1 MSEDDQ
7 FSRRDLLR
15 NIGTS
20 VALATYGAGLVT
32 PGAAQH
38 VHNAVAAQKAASPKG
53 PYAPKCFTAH
63 EFATLQKLSELII
76 PADDHS
82 PGALEAGAAEFIDYI
97 VSIYT
102 DLAEI
107 FTGGIGWLDRE
118 MQRRY
123 QADFL
128 NAKPDEQI
136 AMLELIAYRK
146 NESPEVAPGIRFFAW
161 VRNLVTD
168 AYYTS
173 PIGIK
178 DLGYMGNKAV
188 SEFTVPAEA
197 VQYAL
202 KRSPFA

>member
-20 VALATYGAGLVT
+20 VALATYGAGVVT
-32 PGAAQH
+32 PSAAQH
-38 VHNAVAAQKAASPKG
+38 IHNAVAAQKAATPKG

-82 PGALEAGAAEFIDYI
+82 PGAREAGAAEFIDYMG
-97 VSIYT
+97 SNST

-123 QADFL
+123 EADFL
-128 NAKPDEQI
+128 NAKPGQQI
-136 AMLELIAYRK
+136 GMLDLIAYRK
-146 NESPEVAPGIRFFAW
+146 NESPETAPGIRFFTW

-173 PIGIK
+173 PVGIK
-178 DLGYMGNKAV
+178 DLGYMGNGAV
-188 SEFTVPAEA
+188 SEFKVPTEA
-197 VQYAL
+197 VEYAL

>member
-20 VALATYGAGLVT
+20 VALATYGAGVVT
-32 PGAAQH
+32 PAAAQH
-38 VHNAVAAQKAASPKG
+38 IHNAVAAQKAATAKG

-82 PGALEAGAAEFIDYI
+82 PGAFEAGAAEFIDYMG
-97 VSIYT
+97 SNSA
-102 DLAEI
+102 DLKEI

-123 QADFL
+123 EADFL
-128 NAKPDEQI
+128 NAKPDQQI
-136 AMLELIAYRK
+136 TMLDLIAYRK
-146 NESPEVAPGIRFFAW
+146 NENPETAPGIRFFAW

-173 PIGIK
+173 PVGIK
-178 DLGYMGNKAV
+178 DLGYMGNGAM
-188 SEFTVPAEA
+188 SEFAVPAEA